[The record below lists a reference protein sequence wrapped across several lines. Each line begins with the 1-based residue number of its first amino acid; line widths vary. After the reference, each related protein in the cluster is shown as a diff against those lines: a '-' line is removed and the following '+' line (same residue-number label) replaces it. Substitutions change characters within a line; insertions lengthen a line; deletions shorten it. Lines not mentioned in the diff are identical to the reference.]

1 MKAQPHISVQDNAPF
16 YFTALS
22 LKKKEKEIPTHMQHR
37 TEINIKQLIFFFFL
51 PQSKTFHPN
60 HIHLQAA
67 HKEKR
72 FQKDIRVLKMVQT
85 HCNLFYTYYLVF
97 PKNHNKN
104 YLKTHK
110 TYLK

>member
-22 LKKKEKEIPTHMQHR
+22 LKKERKRNPHTHAAQNWNKYK
-37 TEINIKQLIFFFFL
+37 TADFFFL

-85 HCNLFYTYYLVF
+85 HYNLFYTYYLVF